1 MSPRPLWICCAAEV
15 IGTFLLIF
23 FGLGAVQTA
32 VLHGDMSGLWQVGIV
47 WGVAI
52 MLAIYAVGAISGA
65 HINPAI
71 SIGLSAWGLFPWRR
85 VAPYVASQLVGAF
98 LAAAVLYAINASYFG
113 LVEAERGI
121 VRGEPASIVTA
132 MCFGEYFPNPGKL
145 GSEAVTPEDLSAWQ
159 ASFNQPMAF
168 LAEAL
173 GTAILAIV
181 VLATTEKEHLAGPK
195 NLAPVFIGICV
206 AALICVIAPLT
217 QACFNPAR
225 DFGPRLFAYF
235 AGWGSAAI
243 PGPNG
248 IGILTVYIVAPIIG
262 SIAGC
267 GLYQK
272 LLRPYVIEATPSAE

>member
-1 MSPRPLWICCAAEV
+1 MTARPLWICCVAEV

-32 VLHGDMSGLWQVGIV
+32 VLHGDMSGLWQVGMV
-47 WGVAI
+47 WGVSI

-71 SIGLSAWGLFPWRR
+71 TIGLASWGLFPLGR
-85 VAPYVASQLVGAF
+85 VAPYVTSQVVGAF
-98 LAAAVLYAINASYFG
+98 LAAAVLFAINASYFG

-132 MCFGEYFPNPGKL
+132 MCFGEYYPNPGKL
-145 GSEAVTPEDLSAWQ
+145 GTEAVTDDELAAWQ
-159 ASFNQPMAF
+159 ASFNGPMAF
-168 LAEAL
+168 VAEML

-248 IGILTVYIVAPIIG
+248 IGIVTVYIIAPIVG
-262 SIAGC
+262 SIVGC
-267 GLYQK
+267 GLFQK
-272 LLRPYVIEATPSAE
+272 LLLPYVIEPTASPE

>member
-1 MSPRPLWICCAAEV
+1 MAEIV
-15 IGTFLLIF
+15 GTFLLIF

-32 VLHGDMSGLWQVGIV
+32 VLHGDLAGLWQVGIV

-52 MLAIYAVGAISGA
+52 MLAIYTIGPISGA

-71 SIGLSAWGLFPWRR
+71 TIGLSTWGLFPARR
-85 VAPYVASQLVGAF
+85 VAPYVGSQLVGAI
-98 LAAAVLYAINASYFG
+98 AAAALLFAINASYFG
-113 LVEAERGI
+113 ATEAERGI

-132 MCFGEYFPNPGKL
+132 MCFGEYYPNPGKL
-145 GSEAVTPEDLSAWQ
+145 GGAAVTDADLAVWEAGFS
-159 ASFNQPMAF
+159 QPMAW
-168 LAEAL
+168 LAEAV
-173 GTAILAIV
+173 GTAILAMV
-181 VLATTEKEHLAGPK
+181 VLATTEKENLGGPK
-195 NLAPVFIGICV
+195 NLAPVFIGLCV
-206 AALICVIAPLT
+206 AVLICVIAPLT

-248 IGILTVYIVAPIIG
+248 IGMVTVYIVAPIVG
-262 SIAGC
+262 SIVGC

-272 LLRPYVIEATPSAE
+272 LVRPYVIEPTPTAD

>member
-1 MSPRPLWICCAAEV
+1 MAEI

-47 WGVAI
+47 WGGSI
-52 MLAIYAVGAISGA
+52 MLAIYTVGAISGA

-71 SIGLSAWGLFPWRR
+71 TIGLSVWGLFPLHR
-85 VAPYVASQLVGAF
+85 VAPYVASQLVGAI
-98 LAAAVLYAINASYFG
+98 AAAAILYAINASYFG

-121 VRGEPASIVTA
+121 VRGEPTSIVTA

-145 GSEAVTPEDLSAWQ
+145 GSEGVTDEQLAAWKS
-159 ASFNQPMAF
+159 SFNQPMAF
-168 LAEAL
+168 LAELL

-181 VLATTEKEHLAGPK
+181 VLATTEKEHLSGPK
-195 NLAPVFIGICV
+195 NLAPVFIGLCV
-206 AALICVIAPLT
+206 ATLICVIAPLT

-248 IGILTVYIVAPIIG
+248 SGMVTVYIIAPIVG
-262 SIAGC
+262 SILGC
-267 GLYQK
+267 GVYQK
-272 LLRPYVIEATPSAE
+272 LLRPFVLEPTSSS